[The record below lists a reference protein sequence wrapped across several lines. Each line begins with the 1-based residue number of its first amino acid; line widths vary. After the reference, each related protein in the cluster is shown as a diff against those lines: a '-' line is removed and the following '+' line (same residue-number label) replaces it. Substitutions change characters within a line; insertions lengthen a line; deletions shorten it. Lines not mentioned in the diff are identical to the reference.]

1 MDASKWVCG
10 WDVNPKQKILDEA
23 LTKWRDEV
31 DRSARAIREA
41 DGERHSIRIKL
52 RAGAQLQACANEF
65 SDIDS
70 LGLATRIA
78 DLEEEER
85 VIVGGSDVLRKLKED
100 RDVAED
106 KLMVAQTTRDE
117 VLQRIGGVE
126 ARGER
131 NDSRIESLK
140 TLLAKSKEE
149 LFGFEEGQKLDEE
162 ELEKAEQRLQD
173 LFEEIESEFG
183 APPAEPDEIEQAARN
198 AGHALEGKINKLA
211 WKSCEIRM
219 LRQCNGSLPM
229 LETRHSEMN
238 SVWTLKKG
246 IIIRP
251 MNPLMA

>member
-31 DRSARAIREA
+31 DRSGKRFGKRMENAIRYESNC
-41 DGERHSIRIKL
+41 GRSPVKL
-52 RAGAQLQACANEF
+52 VNQF

-117 VLQRIGGVE
+117 VLQRIGVE

-149 LFGFEEGQKLDEE
+149 FLGLKRV
-162 ELEKAEQRLQD
+162 KNRTK
-173 LFEEIESEFG
+173 
-183 APPAEPDEIEQAARN
+183 RN
-198 AGHALEGKINKLA
+198 
-211 WKSCEIRM
+211 
-219 LRQCNGSLPM
+219 
-229 LETRHSEMN
+229 
-238 SVWTLKKG
+238 
-246 IIIRP
+246 
-251 MNPLMA
+251 